1 LDLIP
6 PAYAYHI
13 DGIIRMSH
21 YPQLQTW
28 VILVSKKD
36 TRIHSIKAIRMI
48 ITLLKK
54 ELSLSPLY
62 SNFNTG
68 ARIFLFTAQVR
79 PDHSMPIP
87 FNASQV
93 TRREI

>member
-36 TRIHSIKAIRMI
+36 TRIHSIK
-48 ITLLKK
+48 KK

-87 FNASQV
+87 LNASQV